1 MSYLCGHEGAE
12 PSVSL
17 DPDCGGANRSM
28 ALNGVGPQAMGI
40 VMIVASAPI
49 VSTNL
54 LVAAALLKVLLKK
67 SSQSW
72 CFILNLALADALVG
86 VAITG
91 LASEEFTHSNLTR
104 NLSAHDPSPAPGR
117 TQCLMRMAFV
127 MSLCTAS
134 IMSMFLISL
143 DRYVAIKLPLRYS
156 QLSGRGTAVGL
167 LLALWISAGT
177 MGFLPGEG

>member
-12 PSVSL
+12 PSVNPV
-17 DPDCGGANRSM
+17 PDCVGANRST
-28 ALNGVGPQAMGI
+28 ALNGVRPRAMGI
-40 VMIVASAPI
+40 IMIVASAPI
-49 VSTNL
+49 ISTNL

-91 LASEEFTHSNLTR
+91 LAAEEFNHRNPTR
-104 NLSAHDPSPAPGR
+104 NLSAHGPSPAPGK
-117 TQCLMRMAFV
+117 TQCLLRIAFV

-134 IMSMFLISL
+134 IMSMLLISL

-156 QLSGRGTAVGL
+156 QLSGRGAAGL

-177 MGFLPGEG
+177 IGFLPGEG